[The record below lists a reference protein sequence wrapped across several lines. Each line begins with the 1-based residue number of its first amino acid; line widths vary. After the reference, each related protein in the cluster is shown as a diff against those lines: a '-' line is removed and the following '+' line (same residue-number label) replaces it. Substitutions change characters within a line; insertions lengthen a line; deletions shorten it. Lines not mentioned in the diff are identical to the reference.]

1 MAGTSVISG
10 SVSNFGSLASI
21 RKQAYAIGDRVK
33 AESAARRAEQ
43 EKTGLI
49 RNPETG
55 EMVELSS
62 VPEWKRDVWEEWEQ
76 SASVTPQEALLAAL
90 ATAPHSDEVE
100 ENKALAAKAAKMQ
113 DKMLSG
119 QALTGE
125 EKSFLRAN
133 FPQLAD
139 MADCMEQE
147 AEQLKK
153 SLEGSKSKEE
163 KYQTYI
169 DAKMRLVSASSK
181 KDGSILFL
189 SAALDKAYAQH
200 MKGGATAKLDIWA

>member
-1 MAGTSVISG
+1 MAGISVISG
-10 SVSNFGSLASI
+10 NASQFGGLANV

-33 AESAARRAEQ
+33 AESEARIAEQ

-62 VPEWKRDVWEEWEQ
+62 VSQDTRDRWEHIEQ
-76 SASVTPQEALLAAL
+76 ARSVSPQEAMLAFL

-133 FPQLAD
+133 FPMLAD
-139 MADCMEQE
+139 MADRMDQE

-153 SLEGSKSKEE
+153 SLEGSKSKDE

-189 SAALDKAYAQH
+189 SAALDEAYSQH
-200 MKGGATAKLDIWA
+200 MKGGSTSKLDIWA

>member
-33 AESAARRAEQ
+33 AESDARRAE
-43 EKTGLI
+43 EDRTGLI
-49 RNPETG
+49 KNPDTG

-62 VPEWKRDVWEEWEQ
+62 ISEEQRERWEHRHDTNLVSPE
-76 SASVTPQEALLAAL
+76 EALIGFL

-119 QALTGE
+119 QTLTGE

-139 MADCMEQE
+139 MADRMEQE
-147 AEQLKK
+147 AAQLKK
-153 SLEGSKSKEE
+153 SLEGSKSKDE

-169 DAKMRLVSASSK
+169 DAKMRLVSVSSK

>member
-33 AESAARRAEQ
+33 AESDARKAEQ

-153 SLEGSKSKEE
+153 SLEGSKSKDE
-163 KYQTYI
+163 KYQAYI

>member
-1 MAGTSVISG
+1 MAGVSVISG
-10 SVSNFGSLASI
+10 NVSNYGSLASI

-33 AESAARRAEQ
+33 AESAARRAE
-43 EKTGLI
+43 EDRTGLI
-49 RNPETG
+49 QNPDTG

-62 VPEWKRDVWEEWEQ
+62 ISEEQRERWEYRHE
-76 SASVTPQEALLAAL
+76 ANSVSPQEAMLAFL

-119 QALTGE
+119 QTLTGE

-139 MADCMEQE
+139 MADRMEQE

-153 SLEGSKSKEE
+153 SLEGSKSKDE

-189 SAALDKAYAQH
+189 SAALDEAYSHH
-200 MKGGATAKLDIWA
+200 MKGGSTSKLDIWA

>member
-1 MAGTSVISG
+1 MAGTSAISG
-10 SVSNFGSLASI
+10 GVSNFGSLASI

-119 QALTGE
+119 QTLTGE

-139 MADCMEQE
+139 MADRMEQE

-153 SLEGSKSKEE
+153 SLEGSKSKDE

-189 SAALDKAYAQH
+189 SAALDEAYSQH
-200 MKGGATAKLDIWA
+200 MKRGTTSKLDIWA